1 MSNDLRIGLLIAS
14 LLVFFLILYFVIN
27 KKFYIKY
34 SIAWL
39 LWALLILMMVIF
51 PDVFYELSHL
61 VGIEMPVNAVFL
73 IMVALLYGLVFYV
86 YVMISKHNDEIIKL
100 TYSVAALQKELDELK
115 KEKKKK

>member
-1 MSNDLRIGLLIAS
+1 MSSDLRIGLLIAS
-14 LLVFFLILYFVIN
+14 LFVFLLILYFVIH

-39 LWALLILMMVIF
+39 LWALLILLMVIF
-51 PDVFYELSHL
+51 PDVFYEFSHL

-73 IMVALLYGLVFYV
+73 IMVTLLYALVFYV

-100 TYSVAALQKELDELK
+100 TYSVSALQKELDELK
-115 KEKKKK
+115 KKNEK